1 MLHDKK
7 GTDPHKKVN
16 YQEIFEHGW
25 IRGVGKG
32 GRGATN
38 ISHTSHEVRWHA
50 SSLTVLVHS
59 TDNMLAQSEQ
69 VSLVKE
75 KRKKK

>member
-32 GRGATN
+32 GGGQPTYP
-38 ISHTSHEVRWHA
+38 IHHTRLDGMPHH
-50 SSLTVLVHS
+50 
-59 TDNMLAQSEQ
+59 
-69 VSLVKE
+69 
-75 KRKKK
+75 

>member
-32 GRGATN
+32 GEGGNQHIPYITRG
-38 ISHTSHEVRWHA
+38 
-50 SSLTVLVHS
+50 
-59 TDNMLAQSEQ
+59 
-69 VSLVKE
+69 
-75 KRKKK
+75 

>member
-1 MLHDKK
+1 MDGL
-7 GTDPHKKVN
+7 G
-16 YQEIFEHGW
+16 EWE
-25 IRGVGKG
+25 RG

-75 KRKKK
+75 KRKKKSDVCKYTATFET